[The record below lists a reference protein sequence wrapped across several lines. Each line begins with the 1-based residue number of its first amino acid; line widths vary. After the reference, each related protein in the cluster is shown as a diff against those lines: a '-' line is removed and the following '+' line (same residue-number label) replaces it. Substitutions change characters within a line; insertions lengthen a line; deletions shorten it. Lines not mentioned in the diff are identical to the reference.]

1 MYQSAVELSGNLRRR
16 LYSPTLKQI
25 RYLGLFGSLFV
36 VLGSMSPGSPF
47 TSKPLGSWFIG
58 VQGTPFVFDQI
69 PSYAVQVIFYVG
81 LLAVLVSWFQVV
93 RAVVSKSATTRF
105 LLVTSIYWFLP
116 LLIAGPL
123 FSRDVYSYAAIGEM
137 VSRHISPYL
146 YGPNILGATPYLN
159 TVDPFWGNAPAP
171 YGPLFLWLA
180 GASAVISGHD
190 AFVTML
196 VLRAVSIGVVVAIA
210 AIAMKVAKIA
220 GYDPKLALVL
230 VGMNPIFVYHLAS
243 SAHNDAIMMLG
254 LALGV
259 WAFKKNHP
267 YLATFAITAGASV
280 KVPVIVAVAAIAFL
294 STPDRRLT
302 SKIVPAIK
310 HGFVMLATLA
320 GFTMATGVGWGW
332 VHNLSTPGTVVSPA
346 VPTTIVA
353 AWLSRLAS
361 LFGLPSSFGFLLTL
375 FRGLGLLLA
384 ALITLYLV
392 YNVATL
398 GFEKVVGLSLLAVV
412 LLGPVIQPWYITW
425 GLMVLAMK
433 PSIRSTSAIVFVS
446 MLGMVLGLPD
456 GPSIVAWTGYSLVA
470 IAGIVYVASRL
481 KVGRAVELLP
491 LIGNA
496 GRIDLVLARSF
507 ENL

>member
-1 MYQSAVELSGNLRRR
+1 MNQSTLELSENIRHR
-16 LYSPTLKQI
+16 LLSPSLAQI
-25 RYLGLFGSLFV
+25 RYLGFAGSMMI
-36 VLGSMSPGSPF
+36 VLGSLAPGSPF
-47 TSKPLGSWFIG
+47 TSKPVGSWFIG
-58 VQGTPFVFDQI
+58 IQGSPFVFDQV
-69 PSYAVQVIFYVG
+69 PSYIAQVILYLG
-81 LLAVLVSWFQVV
+81 LLAVLVSWFQIV
-93 RAVVSKSATTRF
+93 RAVVAKSVTTKF
-105 LLVTSIYWFLP
+105 LLVTSLWWFIP

-171 YGPLFLWLA
+171 YGPLFLWIA
-180 GASAVISGHD
+180 GASAVLSGHD

-196 VLRAVSIGVVVAIA
+196 ILRALSIGVVIAIA
-210 AIAMKVAKIA
+210 AVAMKVAKIA

-259 WAFKKNHP
+259 WAFKRNHH

-294 STPDRRLT
+294 STPERNLV

-310 HGFVMLATLA
+310 HGAVMIATLA
-320 GFTMATGVGWGW
+320 GFTVASGVGWGW
-332 VHNLSTPGTVVSPA
+332 IHNLSTPGTVVSPA

-353 AWLSRLAS
+353 AWLSRFVG
-361 LFGLPSSFGFLLTL
+361 LFGIHGSFGLLLTL

-392 YNVATL
+392 YNISTL
-398 GFEKVVGLSLLAVV
+398 GFEKAVGLSLLAVV

-433 PSIRSTSAIVFVS
+433 PTIRTTSAIVFVS
-446 MLGMVLGLPD
+446 ILGMVLGLPD
-456 GPSIVAWTGYSLVA
+456 GPSIVAWTGYSLAA
-470 IAGIVYVASRL
+470 IAAVVFVASRL
-481 KVGRAVELLP
+481 KVSRAAELLP
-491 LIGNA
+491 IINSA

>member
-1 MYQSAVELSGNLRRR
+1 MHQFAAELSGKLRQR
-16 LYSPTLKQI
+16 LYQPSLGQI
-25 RYLGLFGSLFV
+25 RYLGFFGSVSVL
-36 VLGSMSPGSPF
+36 LGSLAPGSPF
-47 TSKPLGSWFIG
+47 TSKPIGSWFIG
-58 VQGTPFVFDQI
+58 IQGSPFVFDQV
-69 PSYAVQVIFYVG
+69 PSYLAQVVFYLG
-81 LLAVLVSWFQVV
+81 LLAVLVSWFQIV
-93 RAVVSKSATTRF
+93 RAVVAKSATTRF
-105 LLVTSIYWFLP
+105 LLITALWWFLP

-171 YGPLFLWLA
+171 YGPLFLWIA
-180 GASAVISGHD
+180 GASAVVSSHD

-196 VLRAVSIGVVVAIA
+196 ILRALSIVVVVAISA
-210 AIAMKVAKIA
+210 VAMKVAKIA

-254 LALGV
+254 LALGI
-259 WAFKKNHP
+259 WAFKRDHP
-267 YLATFAITAGASV
+267 YIATFAITAGASV

-294 STPDRRLT
+294 STPDRRLL
-302 SKIVPAIK
+302 SKVVPAIK
-310 HGFVMLATLA
+310 HGVVMLLTLA
-320 GFTMATGVGWGW
+320 GLTTVSGVGWGW

-346 VPTTIVA
+346 VPTTIIA

-361 LFGLPSSFGFLLTL
+361 LFGLPSSFGLLLTV
-375 FRGLGLLLA
+375 FRGLGLILA
-384 ALITLYLV
+384 ATITLYLV
-392 YNVATL
+392 YNVATF
-398 GFEKVVGLSLLAVV
+398 GFDKAVGLSLLAIV

-425 GLMVLAMK
+425 GLMVLAMR

-456 GPSIVAWTGYSLVA
+456 GPSIVAWTSYALVA
-470 IAGIVYVASRL
+470 IVGVVYVAGRL
-481 KVGRAVELLP
+481 RVARAVELLP
-491 LIGNA
+491 LIGNVS
-496 GRIDLVLARSF
+496 RVDLALARSF